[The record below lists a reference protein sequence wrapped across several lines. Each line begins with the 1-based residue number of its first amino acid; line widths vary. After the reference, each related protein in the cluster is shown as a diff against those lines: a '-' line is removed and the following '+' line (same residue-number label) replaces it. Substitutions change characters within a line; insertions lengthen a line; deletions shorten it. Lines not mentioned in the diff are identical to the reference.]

1 MSGPGLIDGYLAELS
16 ADLPARIVEEL
27 ADGLDETY
35 LRYLGRGLAQ
45 DAAARAAVAEF
56 GEPRVV
62 MTAFTDSS
70 RGRRTARRLLAVG
83 PGVGTSWAIVL
94 ITARAWQWPVPVVAR
109 VLFGVMLIAVI
120 GFLAAAALGLAL
132 PTGVPGSSRGLRRHR
147 HHGCGGD
154 RHGPDHCS
162 CAGVACRRGGR
173 SQRGPLNVR
182 PAELPS
188 RPDRVSA
195 RAS

>member
-35 LRYLGRGLAQ
+35 RRYLGRGLAQ

-56 GEPRVV
+56 GEPQVV
-62 MTAFTDSS
+62 MAAFTDAS

-83 PGVGTSWAIVL
+83 PGVGTWWAIVL
-94 ITARAWQWPVPVVAR
+94 ITARGWQWPVPVVAR

-120 GFLAAAALGLAL
+120 GFLAAAALGRHYRPVCRAAAAGCVGTAIVDAAVTGMVLITAPVLAW
-132 PTGVPGSSRGLRRHR
+132 P
-147 HHGCGGD
+147 
-154 RHGPDHCS
+154 
-162 CAGVACRRGGR
+162 VAVAVALSAGR
-173 SQRGPLNVR
+173 STFALRNFHHALTG
-182 PAELPS
+182 
-188 RPDRVSA
+188 
-195 RAS
+195 